1 MEWTRAEAIAW
12 AAGLFD
18 GEGTTSASDRWDTP
32 HVSVP
37 QAGDSEP
44 EVLRRLLEILH
55 VGTISG
61 PEMRLPHQPSWR
73 FAVGGPTAVQ
83 VLELLWPSLGPVKRQ
98 QAELVLA
105 AYRTHPTFSPRIARI
120 TGRPLRQTKRPSR
133 RSAAND

>member
-32 HVSVP
+32 HVRVP

-73 FAVGGPTAVQ
+73 FAVGEVNPRLHRSEIYATILRGIHPAC
-83 VLELLWPSLGPVKRQ
+83 
-98 QAELVLA
+98 QALFLREG
-105 AYRTHPTFSPRIARI
+105 RT
-120 TGRPLRQTKRPSR
+120 
-133 RSAAND
+133 